1 MKLHTLKQISR
12 LLLALAIG
20 IIFGGAVAAP
30 ILSIAPITWNVIGL
44 DSNNVN
50 AGPNTFPVGA
60 RVCNIG
66 DISASAASATITL
79 TGGTT
84 NPYISVNGLN
94 TVSLG
99 SIPAGA
105 APPSSYSIQNV
116 PNNCRDAYFTVVIAR
131 NTAAYSSVVSQT
143 ATPTQRN
150 TQLYAITA
158 SATGASTVSTPTP
171 RELFVE
177 KIISQ
182 GRNSVQ
188 SFTGPSSVSVGQ
200 VATYTMNASTA
211 TGGYEQLENFPILP
225 NSVFEILNISTS
237 YTSPS
242 GGVNSGAYADAC
254 GWENVIT
261 SINYHNNGAC
271 IGPANY
277 SGGKAGNTMQSV
289 YTVRI
294 VSGGGSG
301 VYNVIYDYS
310 GSSYHYNSDY
320 GNSANGFL
328 VTATA
333 PDLTLTKTHTGNFI
347 VGQPGSFTFTV
358 KTTGADAYG
367 TTTVKDTL
375 PTGLSLP
382 DGAVALS
389 GTNAASWTCSS
400 LNSVITCTS
409 TNGST
414 AALITAGNTS
424 TFTVS
429 GIVVGSVAAPSVTN
443 TASVS
448 NPNETATGNNTA
460 SDPVTVDTP
469 PVLILSKT
477 IAAPGRV
484 NALDQFTVQI
494 KNGAAV
500 TASASTTGTGT
511 TASSGN
517 TTLAA
522 GTTYTLTE
530 ILAAGSVRALSDYN
544 TAIACTN
551 SKAGS
556 ATALPSGAGQSF
568 TLTPALG
575 DVISCTLTNTAKPII
590 SGQVFEDFNY
600 GGGAGR
606 AFNAASGMAL
616 RPGVRAELF
625 NSAGTFV
632 AAAFTDA
639 SGAYSFP
646 GQLPGNYTVRVV
658 NSFVTSSRG
667 GGCAAAANVTTPPA
681 GCTQLP
687 VQTFVNGD
695 VNRVGGEVPS
705 GVDPVLSTG
714 TLPVGAQS
722 VAAITV
728 GSVNV
733 SGVDFGFNFDTV
745 VNKNPSGQGSLGQFI
760 TNASALSNTGLAQ
773 SGSRQDFGA
782 VQALPAGVETS
793 IFMASGGTA
802 VPGLR
807 AGLPSQLTAGVLL
820 LDQSAV
826 SLPSV
831 TGTNAASTSIDGT
844 TQTVDLGNTNSGL
857 LGTGGTVGYI
867 VTATLGQV
875 QRPEVEIVGA
885 AARPY
890 GLDLQSASDQ
900 VRGLS
905 VRGFGNAPNSSTSAN
920 IHVGAV
926 SGAIIEQNFAGF
938 SAAATTLCGAGTT
951 VASGTGDN
959 LRFDSGTNGVVRGN
973 IIACAAGKGIGVE
986 TASTGWLI
994 ENNEIRGNGVGNPIL
1009 DGIDLENAGTASNI
1023 VRGNL
1028 ITANGGVG
1036 VDSNQGGGNNL
1047 IERNTVTGN
1056 GVAQASVPGETA
1068 GVRVYSSNNTVQNN
1082 VIALNYGAGVMVTG
1096 GVSGN
1101 RISQNSI
1108 FDNGTVAS
1116 AGGGAGTVTAAS
1128 GQIGIDLLGT
1138 AEDISKGVAPYVTK
1152 NDAGDADTGGNG
1164 LLNFPVFLGATLQG
1178 ANLVLSGYARPGST
1192 IELFIAAADGSG
1204 FGEGKTYLTTLKE
1217 GSAQDTDAGTGM
1229 YTNVAGTDTTNRF
1242 QFSVPLSSLP
1252 GVSSGTALTA
1262 TATCLAADC
1271 VGTTVAANSTS
1282 EFSYNVVANNPPVTA
1297 DVTNALLLDTAA
1309 ATVLSPNLAATDPD
1323 GNATIATYTIVTLP
1337 AAASGVLS
1345 VNGAAITATNTS
1357 FTAAQ
1362 LATLSF
1368 DPAAGFAGNATFTYT
1383 ATDNQGAVSNVSAYT
1398 LPVNVIP
1405 VAVNDTS
1412 STPANTSK
1420 TFSVT
1425 ANDTDVA
1432 PGTINVASTV
1442 FATSGQPVGA
1452 VLTNG
1457 NRTVA
1462 VPGQGS
1468 YVLDNAGNVTFTPV
1482 SGYSGTTAAVK
1493 YTVTDN
1499 QGAVSNVAN
1508 ITVTVTPVAVNDT
1521 ANTTPSTPVN
1531 IPVLSNDV
1539 GTGKVITSLLFP
1551 ATGQPASS
1559 VLSSG
1564 GKTLTNA
1571 DGVYTIRPDGTVDFT
1586 PALGKTGLLSPVL
1599 YTFVD
1604 GAGQTSNPAGITVT
1618 VGSITP
1624 PTATNDSK
1632 TTPKNTAVTLAGST
1646 NDAAG
1651 SLPIDNTSV
1660 VFPATQPAGAVV
1672 SNAGKTL
1679 TFAGQGTYQVQANG
1693 TVIFT
1698 PVSIFAGATTPV
1710 NYTVKDASGAA
1721 SNAATL
1727 SVTVTNQPP
1736 VANSVTNALLTST
1749 APATALNPGVSGSD
1763 PDGTV
1768 VTYTVTALPSA
1779 AQGTLYCNGAAIA
1792 TAPSA
1797 CAPAQL
1803 SFQPNPAFNGNAT
1816 FQYTV
1821 TDDNGAT
1828 SNVATYTIPVNRPPV
1843 ANNDTAATNPNVS
1856 VTFTVT
1862 GNDTDTAPGTV
1873 NVTSVIFDPS
1883 STGSVTNAG
1892 KTLTVPG
1899 EGVYTANADGTVTFA
1914 PQAGFNNGA
1923 STARY
1928 TVKDNN
1934 GAVSNVATITVT
1946 VPASVDLGIVKT
1958 GPAYF
1963 RPGDALSYTLT
1974 VTNSGSAATGVTVT
1988 DTLPSGLTF
1997 ATATGG
2003 GGGTYNA
2010 ATGKVSW
2017 TLGTVAAGSSVVL
2030 TLTGT
2035 APTAASVETSNGPA
2049 SLTNAASTAANEA
2062 EVVTSNNSASTVSQL
2077 VYPRLSKRVRNVTTL
2092 GAFGTTGTGKPAEIL
2107 EYCIDFRNYGV
2118 AVATFVISDTVPT
2131 NTNADLSGYGA
2142 GLGLQV
2148 TRGGVTTRT
2157 STGGD
2162 TDGGSL
2168 SAAALSLDLGTLAAG
2183 ESGSVCFRAGIK

>member
-1 MKLHTLKQISR
+1 VKFYILQQSFRR
-12 LLLALAIG
+12 LLGLIGLVLALATIWGSAPLAQAASNPPVSFNQAFTGRVSYAVTGASLIAVPDTAPCSVKAFGTASLAGLPAGANVRAAYLIWTGSGTAVSSNTNNTVNFNSGTTAPTTPYTADTTDTYTFTG
-20 IIFGGAVAAP
+20 ITPNLTWFRGFKNVTGAVTGNGSYSF
-30 ILSIAPITWNVIGL
+30 SIAPALIDVSTSYCSVRGLLDDWALIVFYDDATQPNSVINFYTGFQGTRNASVVATL
-44 DSNNVN
+44 SNFLIPSPVTASDLTLLVWQGDRTLAGDSLTIKSN
-50 AGPNTFPVGA
+50 
-60 RVCNIG
+60 
-66 DISASAASATITL
+66 SAAAATTL
-79 TGGTT
+79 SNACNPNGNIFNGTISTPTTVCTNMPAVGGTT
-84 NPYISVNGLN
+84 GTPAEQFEIDLDTYNVTSSLAAGDTSA
-94 TVSLG
+94 TV
-99 SIPAGA
+99 
-105 APPSSYSIQNV
+105 
-116 PNNCRDAYFTVVIAR
+116 
-131 NTAAYSSVVSQT
+131 T
-143 ATPTQRN
+143 ATTQNDLLIFDSFILRTPSYLPDLRIAKTANGPWFWNQTGAQYTLSVSN
-150 TQLYAITA
+150 TSST
-158 SATGASTVSTPTP
+158 SATFTTNGMVTVRDTLPPGITFNGTPSGIGWTCSTAGQNLTCTTSTVIGKSASGNNITIPVNVT
-171 RELFVE
+171 
-177 KIISQ
+177 
-182 GRNSVQ
+182 
-188 SFTGPSSVSVGQ
+188 T
-200 VATYTMNASTA
+200 AASTA
-211 TGGYEQLENFPILP
+211 
-225 NSVFEILNISTS
+225 
-237 YTSPS
+237 
-242 GGVNSGAYADAC
+242 GV
-254 GWENVIT
+254 
-261 SINYHNNGAC
+261 INYAS
-271 IGPANY
+271 I
-277 SGGKAGNTMQSV
+277 
-289 YTVRI
+289 
-294 VSGGGSG
+294 GGGGDS
-301 VYNVIYDYS
+301 IA
-310 GSSYHYNSDY
+310 
-320 GNSANGFL
+320 SAP
-328 VTATA
+328 T
-333 PDLTLTKTHTGNFI
+333 
-347 VGQPGSFTFTV
+347 PGAACT
-358 KTTGADAYG
+358 
-367 TTTVKDTL
+367 
-375 PTGLSLP
+375 PT
-382 DGAVALS
+382 DH
-389 GTNAASWTCSS
+389 
-400 LNSVITCTS
+400 CTS
-409 TNGST
+409 
-414 AALITAGNTS
+414 
-424 TFTVS
+424 
-429 GIVVGSVAAPSVTN
+429 VT
-443 TASVS
+443 TPVSVS
-448 NPNETATGNNTA
+448 
-460 SDPVTVDTP
+460 
-469 PVLILSKT
+469 
-477 IAAPGRV
+477 
-484 NALDQFTVQI
+484 
-494 KNGAAV
+494 
-500 TASASTTGTGT
+500 
-511 TASSGN
+511 
-517 TTLAA
+517 
-522 GTTYTLTE
+522 
-530 ILAAGSVRALSDYN
+530 YN
-544 TAIACTN
+544 
-551 SKAGS
+551 
-556 ATALPSGAGQSF
+556 
-568 TLTPALG
+568 
-575 DVISCTLTNTAKPII
+575 I

-606 AFNAASGMAL
+606 AFNAASGMVL

-802 VPGLR
+802 FPGLR

-844 TQTVDLGNTNSGL
+844 TQTVNVGNTNSGL

-1229 YTNVAGTDTTNRF
+1229 YTNVGGTDTTNRF

-1383 ATDNQGAVSNVSAYT
+1383 ATDNQGAVSNVSTYT

-1442 FATSGQPVGA
+1442 FATSGQPAGA

-1482 SGYSGTTAAVK
+1482 SGYSGTTTAVK

-1698 PVSIFAGATTPV
+1698 PVSTFAGATTPV

-2092 GAFGTTGTGKPAEIL
+2092 SAFGTTGTGKPAEIL

-2168 SAAALSLDLGTLAAG
+2168 SAAVLSLDLGTLTAG